1 MPTVTDTST
10 GYKAEVE
17 PPTGKT
23 AKELVD
29 ALPGGAAGVL
39 KDGLNAA
46 DATIKVTEVG
56 ICVEPSDGSACPA
69 GGGGDDPC
77 FSREAEACRIV
88 DTSVAPFAAFRA
100 CFDETAPSVAERV
113 KMTALTGGDYILSA
127 GKDQAYKFTRVIVNQ
142 HREANFKSALLEIN
156 HANGELSLTP
166 DHVLEVDGEFVPA
179 RLAAAGS
186 KLGESEVSVVTATA
200 GEVIRIPMPVLTEE
214 TRKGYIKQ
222 ARGEAESARVSVR
235 NARRDGLGML
245 KELLKEKEISEDE
258 ERRGQDVI
266 QKLTDDFV
274 AKVESALSEKE
285 TDLMAI

>member
-1 MPTVTDTST
+1 MIDDIKQETEERMGKALEALSHNFNKIRT
-10 GYKAEVE
+10 GRAHPSLLDSIRIEYYGAETPVNQLANINIEDARTLSVVAFDKAITPDIERAIM
-17 PPTGKT
+17 KSD
-23 AKELVD
+23 L
-29 ALPGGAAGVL
+29 
-39 KDGLNAA
+39 GLN
-46 DATIKVTEVG
+46 
-56 ICVEPSDGSACPA
+56 P
-69 GGGGDDPC
+69 
-77 FSREAEACRIV
+77 
-88 DTSVAPFAAFRA
+88 
-100 CFDETAPSVAERV
+100 
-113 KMTALTGGDYILSA
+113 
-127 GKDQAYKFTRVIVNQ
+127 
-142 HREANFKSALLEIN
+142 
-156 HANGELSLTP
+156 
-166 DHVLEVDGEFVPA
+166 
-179 RLAAAGS
+179 
-186 KLGESEVSVVTATA
+186 ATA